1 MDHFSCQIG
10 RCECQ
15 LWCPNCS
22 QPHQLSLMSGYTIFC
37 SFTTFS
43 HSNEAVTW
51 RGGAGLSAGLP
62 DWGHWY
68 TGGDTTHHCTA
79 LDGQGGVGGGVCDLL
94 TSDPTSSPC
103 SSPRTGSKQRCWAG
117 LGWAGARSMR
127 DDERNAAA
135 GVKLPGPGPRRAVGS
150 PIARTICRL

>member
-1 MDHFSCQIG
+1 MSNWPVRVPALVPKLLPAPPTFPNVRLHHFLQLHYLQPFKRGSHLAG
-10 RCECQ
+10 R
-15 LWCPNCS
+15 
-22 QPHQLSLMSGYTIFC
+22 
-37 SFTTFS
+37 
-43 HSNEAVTW
+43 
-51 RGGAGLSAGLP
+51 GLSAGLP

-79 LDGQGGVGGGVCDLL
+79 LEGQGGVGGGVCDLL